1 MRAAVDLPPVIQ
13 GGMGAAVSS
22 WRLANAV
29 SRTGQLG
36 VVSGVAL
43 DLILARRLQDGDE
56 GGHVRRA
63 LAAFPDQEIAQRA
76 ITRLFREGGRAHGT
90 PYPPISQLTVN
101 PPRRSTELVV
111 LGGFV
116 ETWLAKEGHDG
127 VVGIN
132 CLEKIQVSTP
142 GTLLGAML
150 AGVDVVLMGAG
161 VPREIPR
168 ALNILA
174 AGQTL
179 GFPIDVDGSDEPAIL
194 SIDPHDFA
202 GDTSFPIARPP
213 FLAIVSAHV
222 LAAFLARDEQIRP
235 DGFVVEG
242 TPAGG
247 HNAPPRRPVI
257 EDGEMVFGPRDEP
270 DLTKI
275 AALGLPFWVAGAA
288 GTPDA
293 LRDARAAG
301 AHGVQVG
308 TVFALSTDSGLSP
321 QWRDNLLDGI
331 REGSLRVRT
340 DPLASPTGF
349 PFKVADIS
357 GTVSDL
363 TVRADRPRLCDLG
376 FLRSPYKRADDS
388 IGYRCASEPVDE
400 YVRKGGDVD
409 NTGGRACVCNGLT
422 VAVGLGQTR
431 KDGFV
436 EPAIVTL
443 GSDTTAAKL
452 LLERYPSGWSA
463 TDVVDWLV
471 GAEAS
476 PASA

>member
-1 MRAAVDLPPVIQ
+1 MRSAAQLPPVIQ

-22 WRLANAV
+22 WRLASAV
-29 SRTGQLG
+29 ARARQLG

-43 DLILARRLQDGDE
+43 DLVLARRLQDGDA
-56 GGHVRRA
+56 GGHARRA
-63 LAAFPDQEIAQRA
+63 LAAFPDPDMAQRA
-76 ITRLFREGGRAHGT
+76 IHRHFREGGRAPGT
-90 PYPPISQLTVN
+90 PYAPIGQLTVD

-127 VVGIN
+127 IVGIN

-142 GTLLGAML
+142 GTLLGALL

-168 ALNILA
+168 ALDLLA
-174 AGQTL
+174 AGERL
-179 GFPIDVDGSDEPAIL
+179 DFPIDVEGSDEPVTL
-194 SIDPHDFA
+194 TVDPRDFA
-202 GDTSFPIARPP
+202 GTTVFPIPRPP

-235 DGFVVEG
+235 DGFVVEAS
-242 TPAGG
+242 PAGG

-270 DLTKI
+270 DLAKI

-288 GTPDA
+288 GTPQA
-293 LRDARAAG
+293 LRDAQAAG
-301 AHGVQVG
+301 AVGVQVG
-308 TVFALSTDSGLSP
+308 TVFALSSDSGL
-321 QWRDNLLDGI
+321 RDDIRTELLDGI
-331 REGSLRVRT
+331 RDGSLRVRT

-349 PFKVADIS
+349 PFKVADVD

-363 TVRADRPRLCDLG
+363 ALRADRPRLCDLG
-376 FLRSPYKRADDS
+376 FLRTPYQRPDGS
-388 IGYRCASEPVDE
+388 VGYRCASEPVDE
-400 YVRKGGDVD
+400 YVRKGGDAD
-409 NTGGRACVCNGLT
+409 NTAGRACVCNGLT
-422 VAVGLGQTR
+422 VSVGLGQTR

-443 GSDTTAAKL
+443 GSDTTAAAQ

-471 GAEAS
+471 S
-476 PASA
+476 S